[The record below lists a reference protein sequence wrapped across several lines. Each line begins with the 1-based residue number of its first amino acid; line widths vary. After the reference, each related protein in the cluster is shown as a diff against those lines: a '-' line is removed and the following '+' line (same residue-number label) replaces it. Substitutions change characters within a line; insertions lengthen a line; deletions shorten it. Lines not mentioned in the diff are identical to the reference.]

1 MEWAV
6 KKYLLG
12 GLLFVAVLA
21 STTVILLQ
29 QADVSASLF
38 TAETTMTNC
47 FDRELNVVSTSSQ
60 DSCSA
65 TSINLGRGKL
75 TAIVDS
81 ASVTDEVHP
90 LLMNRFEAARIS
102 ANLDGVHLY
111 ITSGFRSKSRQAEL
125 FAREVVIR
133 GSETEAAKWVLP
145 PNYSHH
151 PLGLAL
157 DINYPGDR
165 AGAGWLESNGWR
177 FGLCRVYQ
185 NEWWHFEGA
194 GEPGRACPPMAPNA
208 LVDLP

>member
-1 MEWAV
+1 MEWAA
-6 KKYLLG
+6 KKYILVGALFIGALIVATVLL
-12 GLLFVAVLA
+12 LQPTKEREASVSSEDQIINCFEPELNAVL
-21 STTVILLQ
+21 
-29 QADVSASLF
+29 
-38 TAETTMTNC
+38 
-47 FDRELNVVSTSSQ
+47 TSSQ
-60 DSCSA
+60 DSCTA
-65 TSINLGRGKL
+65 TSFDLGRGKL
-75 TAIVDS
+75 TAVVDS
-81 ASVTDEVHP
+81 ASVTDKVHP

-102 ANLDGVHLY
+102 AEIDGVHLY
-111 ITSGFRSKSRQAEL
+111 ITSGFRSKARQAEL

-145 PNYSHH
+145 PNFSHH

-165 AGAGWLESNGWR
+165 AGTGWLESNGWR
-177 FGLCRVYQ
+177 FGLCRVYE